1 MRSNKNELNFNKYRC
16 TERHTVLMFNT
27 NTHERRWVTT
37 KPHYTNTVAG
47 HDHETILVLTSF
59 FVHTSLVFCI
69 KLKSPQALPGDALI
83 CQSTRPWIHVIIGF
97 HTVRILLQVVGDR
110 WLILVPVYLTW
121 PFHFCS
127 ITWFHCFAWTGGPLL
142 SQLWD
147 WLLLLLRLPVWS
159 FWWSSSHRFLCM
171 RGVCLQMYWHMWF
184 NMSGRGSVLKGHSTY
199 HHSYPWHSNR

>member
-1 MRSNKNELNFNKYRC
+1 MKQSECGHRFLC
-16 TERHTVLMFNT
+16 TQVQFLACNHNRLKHFQVMLWSA
-27 NTHERRWVTT
+27 RAQDL
-37 KPHYTNTVAG
+37 K
-47 HDHETILVLTSF
+47 
-59 FVHTSLVFCI
+59 CI
-69 KLKSPQALPGDALI
+69 
-83 CQSTRPWIHVIIGF
+83 VIIGF

-110 WLILVPVYLTW
+110 WLILVPVYFTW

-127 ITWFHCFAWTGGPLL
+127 ITWFHCFAWTARPLL